1 MKEGE
6 GSISPTAY
14 RKAKDST
21 ASGGLPGVFDTL
33 SNLEKISGKYRKLIH
48 IIADVDMLKYAY
60 ELIRSKK
67 GNLTPA
73 TDKET
78 LDGIS
83 ES

>member
-1 MKEGE
+1 M
-6 GSISPTAY
+6 GSTVN
-14 RKAKDST
+14 
-21 ASGGLPGVFDTL
+21 GGRPGVFDTL
-33 SNLEKISGKYRKLIH
+33 SNLEKTTGKYRKLIR

-73 TDKET
+73 TDGET

-83 ES
+83 DK